1 MSLNSPPK
9 HQSLPLPI
17 HLHDLRFAAW
27 ICLSTIGLSGVAFG
41 FIGGLVHLNGMLP
54 GFFTGTTL
62 TLRALG
68 GFIYFF
74 YTLLCLATYGV
85 SFLLSGLVIVLLLF
99 FLLRLASL
107 AIRVHPPVA
116 KRLVVATS
124 AASGFLSGVFG
135 VGAWQPLG
143 TSTWIAACLAAT
155 AAGITTWLKAMPHA
169 TPTATQADQNQSLPQ
184 AQNLGRSTWNDLE

>member
-17 HLHDLRFAAW
+17 HMQDLRLAAW
-27 ICLSTIGLSGVAFG
+27 ICLSAIGLSGVAFG

-54 GFFTGTTL
+54 GFFNGPTL
-62 TLRALG
+62 TLSALG
-68 GFIYFF
+68 GLIYFF
-74 YTLLCLATYGV
+74 YTLFCLATYGA
-85 SFLLSGLVIVLLLF
+85 SFLLAGLVIVLLLF

-107 AIRVHPPVA
+107 AVRVHPPVA

-124 AASGFLSGVFG
+124 AASGFLAGVFG

-143 TSTWIAACLAAT
+143 TSTWVAACLAAT

-169 TPTATQADQNQSLPQ
+169 TPTANQADQNQSLPHT
-184 AQNLGRSTWNDLE
+184 QNLGRSTWNDLE